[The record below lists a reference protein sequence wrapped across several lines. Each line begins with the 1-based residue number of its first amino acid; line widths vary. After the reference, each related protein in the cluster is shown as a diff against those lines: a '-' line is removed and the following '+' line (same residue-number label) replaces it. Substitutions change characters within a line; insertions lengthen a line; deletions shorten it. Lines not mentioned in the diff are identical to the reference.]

1 MPTSWFGRLLV
12 FVFVLLA
19 LRIFFRWNI
28 SIVGSVAV
36 TLVVYLIMAMLEGR
50 KSKDS
55 GQI

>member
-12 FVFVLLA
+12 FVLVLLA

-36 TLVVYLIMAMLEGR
+36 TLVVYLIMAMFESRGR
-50 KSKDS
+50 PEE
-55 GQI
+55 